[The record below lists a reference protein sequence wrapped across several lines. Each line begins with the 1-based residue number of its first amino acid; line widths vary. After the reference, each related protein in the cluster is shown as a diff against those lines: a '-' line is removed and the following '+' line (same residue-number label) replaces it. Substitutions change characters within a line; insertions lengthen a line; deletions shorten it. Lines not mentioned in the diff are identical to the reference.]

1 MDAEKKNRIGIGAEN
16 YNIGRNRRANKTRRS
31 RMLIIKVGA
40 HWYLHNGQAYRS
52 IRGENSMS
60 EPRQQLPATKHTDA

>member
-1 MDAEKKNRIGIGAEN
+1 
-16 YNIGRNRRANKTRRS
+16 
-31 RMLIIKVGA
+31 MLIIKVGA